1 MKDNNILNYELLNDI
16 KQIIEEAKQKISK
29 DVNKTMLMSYMNIGR
44 LIVEYEQNGNDK
56 AEYGASTLK
65 LLSKELTNLYGRG
78 FSKSNLFSMRR
89 FYLEYG
95 KFQTLSGKL
104 SWSHYLLLLGVS
116 DKNSRSFYEKECE
129 NSNWS
134 VRELERQIDSSLY
147 ERLLLSKGD
156 HNKKIVYELAT
167 KGISY
172 QTPDSFI
179 KDPMVVEFIGVPE
192 DKPMLESDLEKALI
206 DHIEDFLLELGR
218 GFMFVGSQQRISIAG
233 MNYYVDMVFYNK
245 ILRAYVLIDLKIG
258 KLKPE
263 NFGQMN
269 MYVNYYKNEINDEMD
284 ASPIGIILCA
294 DKEKEVAQMSMQGLE
309 NNIYAAKYTSV
320 MPNKEVLENEVRKL
334 LIQLNHKDFD

>member
-1 MKDNNILNYELLNDI
+1 MSNEVLNIELLNNI
-16 KQIIEEAKQKISK
+16 KQIIEEAKHKISK
-29 DVNKTMLMSYMNIGR
+29 NVNTTMLIAYMNIGKM
-44 LIVEYEQNGNDK
+44 IVEDEQNGNTK
-56 AEYGASTLK
+56 AEYGTASLK
-65 LLSKELTNLYGRG
+65 LLYKELTNLYGRG

-104 SWSHYLLLLGVS
+104 SWSHYLLLLSVS
-116 DKNSRSFYEKECE
+116 DKNARSFYEHECE

-147 ERLLLSKGD
+147 ERLLLSKGE
-156 HNKKIVYELAT
+156 HNKKVVLELAN
-167 KGISY
+167 KGITY

-179 KDPMVVEFIGVPE
+179 KDPMVVEFIGIPE
-192 DKPMLESDLEKALI
+192 DKPMLESDLERALI

-218 GFMFVGSQQRISIAG
+218 GFMFVGSQQRISVAG

-245 ILRAYVLIDLKIG
+245 ILRAYVLIDLKIV

-269 MYVNYYKNEINDEMD
+269 MYVNYYKNEVNDEID
-284 ASPIGIILCA
+284 AAPIGIILCA
-294 DKEKEVAQMSMQGLE
+294 DKEKEIAEMSMQGLE
-309 NNIYAAKYTSV
+309 NNIYATKYTSV
-320 MPNKEVLENEVRKL
+320 IPDKEVLENEVRKL
-334 LIQLNHKDFD
+334 LIELNHKDTE